1 MTELDMVP
9 ATILLVDDDPIS
21 IRLLRS
27 ILKDEGEVIF
37 ATNGEEAIRLAHSQ
51 QPDVILLDAEMPV
64 MDGFAVCERLKQDD
78 ATARS
83 AVIFV
88 TAHNDTERETRA
100 LDIGAVDFITKP
112 VSPPIVKARVR
123 AHIKLKQQGDHLRRL
138 AAVDGLTGIS
148 NRRVFD
154 ETLVRELKRAN
165 RSKQPIALAL
175 LDVDFFKLFNDRYGH
190 LEGDACLRAVAQAL
204 LKLSRRP
211 ADTVARYGG
220 EEFVMIL
227 PDIDRP
233 GVEQFGQI
241 ICDTIR
247 NLKLPHAASKV
258 HEFVTVSVG
267 LSLVSSGDEV
277 DPEAV
282 IRKADEL
289 LYQAKLG
296 GRDRF
301 FVGNV
306 G

>member
-1 MTELDMVP
+1 MTELGMVP

-27 ILKDEGEVIF
+27 ILKDDGEVIF
-37 ATNGEEAIRLAHSQ
+37 ATNGEEAIRLAQTQ
-51 QPDVILLDAEMPV
+51 QPDVILLDAEMPGL
-64 MDGFAVCERLKQDD
+64 DGFAVCERLKQDEV
-78 ATARS
+78 TARS

-138 AAVDGLTGIS
+138 AAVDGLTGIA

-154 ETLVRELKRAN
+154 ETLARELKRAG
-165 RSKQPIALAL
+165 RSRHPLGLVL
-175 LDVDFFKLFNDRYGH
+175 LDVDFFKLYNDRYGH

-204 LKLSRRP
+204 HKLSRRP

-220 EEFVMIL
+220 EEFALIL

-233 GVEQFGQI
+233 GVEQFGGI

-247 NLKLPHAASKV
+247 NLKLPHEASKV

-267 LSLVSSGDEV
+267 LALLPGGAEV
-277 DPEAV
+277 TSEAM

-301 FVGNV
+301 IVGDIA
-306 G
+306 